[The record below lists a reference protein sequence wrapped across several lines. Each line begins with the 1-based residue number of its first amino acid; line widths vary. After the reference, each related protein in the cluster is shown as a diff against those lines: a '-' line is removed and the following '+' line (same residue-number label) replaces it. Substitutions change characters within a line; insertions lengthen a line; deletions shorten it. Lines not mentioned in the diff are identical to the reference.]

1 MASPDKNY
9 FDTVGMKVRWSKFK
23 NEWEE
28 MNCKQQIWTTLQRN
42 TAAKMN
48 RETDGYPEGNAGQ
61 VYSCFKMRENTAV
74 FNTNDNVVN
83 GRVREG

>member
-1 MASPDKNY
+1 
-9 FDTVGMKVRWSKFK
+9 
-23 NEWEE
+23 

-42 TAAKMN
+42 TAAKTN

-83 GRVREG
+83 GREKDNAGEEGTVGACP